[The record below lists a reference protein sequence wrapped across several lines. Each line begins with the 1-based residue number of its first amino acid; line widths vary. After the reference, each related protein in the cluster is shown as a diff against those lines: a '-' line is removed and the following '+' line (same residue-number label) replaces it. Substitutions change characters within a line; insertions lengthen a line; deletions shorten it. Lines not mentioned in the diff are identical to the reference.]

1 MPKVYSLG
9 QKQNIQCIPCLLHI
23 FILACIINVMLNSP
37 MAFQDLDHQN
47 TVFYYYL
54 SMMLSKDPQVTQSCV
69 ATSKRLHMEFYA
81 LVSRNCHR
89 NVAGNSYALI
99 FKVPVINY
107 GRVTGTQSLEV

>member
-1 MPKVYSLG
+1 
-9 QKQNIQCIPCLLHI
+9 
-23 FILACIINVMLNSP
+23 
-37 MAFQDLDHQN
+37 
-47 TVFYYYL
+47 
-54 SMMLSKDPQVTQSCV
+54 MMLSKDPQVTQSCV

-107 GRVTGTQSLEV
+107 GRVRNTIAGSVIMPVTDSCLD